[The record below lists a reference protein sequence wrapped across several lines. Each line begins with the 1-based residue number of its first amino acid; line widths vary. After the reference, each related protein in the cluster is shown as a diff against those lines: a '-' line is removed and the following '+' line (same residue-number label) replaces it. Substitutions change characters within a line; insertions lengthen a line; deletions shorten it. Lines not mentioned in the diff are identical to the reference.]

1 MTESIYQIPGSTPEN
16 GETLGVPQQNL
27 DDARVDI
34 ALRAVREALG
44 TEYKPSPETLEH
56 TRRIGTVTRLHV
68 AHRTSVASDSSK
80 AA

>member
-1 MTESIYQIPGSTPEN
+1 MTESIYQIPGTTPEH
-16 GETLGVPQQNL
+16 GESLDAPQQHL
-27 DDARVDI
+27 DDARAI

-68 AHRTSVASDSSK
+68 AHRSSIASDTSK